1 MICNALNQYT
11 EMLSD
16 ETYASKNKMT
26 RLINIGKAWTL
37 KFHE

>member
-16 ETYASKNKMT
+16 KTYASKKMT
-26 RLINIGKAWTL
+26 TLINTGTAWTL